1 MEKNIEEGLNHEK
14 MQEIRMKYHSNHRK
28 HKYKLYNKSRKQYNR
43 ICIEKEI
50 SNQSNYGL

>member
-1 MEKNIEEGLNHEK
+1 MEKNIEEGLNHEN